1 MINNDNNNWQKEFKV
16 LEGKHKKL
24 QLYMRRMLEEK
35 KKYVATIKAK
45 DEELEGLKCI
55 VNEQSDFQ
63 EIIKSFEEERVASQ
77 QCIKAKDEEIDKLK
91 SQVNSY
97 PRLNDPQEFNLAS
110 FLKLFQAATHSLD

>member
-63 EIIKSFEEERVASQ
+63 EIIKTLKEERVASQ

-91 SQVNSY
+91 SQVN
-97 PRLNDPQEFNLAS
+97 LLANEQTDKLS
-110 FLKLFQAATHSLD
+110 FLEI